1 MIVTRKEAL
10 LMVDRAMVRIR
21 RSQSRRTIGHLMRQ
35 RLGPQVNLGNIAVA
49 DALQELAEGGDQE
62 PTIGQMAERLGID
75 PSRAS
80 RMTAGAIRVGFVKR
94 IASQSDGRRS
104 HLELTSAG
112 LKALET
118 TRRFRT
124 SFFAHLMS
132 DWSARDCAEFAK
144 LLIRFTESLPRVS
157 STKASRRQATLSA
170 VSRSAKSKESQD
182 KPERSQR
189 ERIARGERPHPNSRE
204 GGSRKDGLIRRIT
217 K

>member
-1 MIVTRKEAL
+1 MIMTRKEAL

-35 RLGPQVNLGNIAVA
+35 RLGPHVNIGHIAVA
-49 DALQELAEGGDQE
+49 DALQELAETGDQE
-62 PTIGQMAERLGID
+62 PTIGRMAERLGID

-104 HLELTSAG
+104 HLELTNEG

-144 LLIRFTESLPRVS
+144 LLIRFTESLPGVFGS
-157 STKASRRQATLSA
+157 KARQQQATLSA
-170 VSRSAKSKESQD
+170 AARSSKPKESPD
-182 KPERSQR
+182 KAGRR
-189 ERIARGERPHPNSRE
+189 ERIARGQHSRPKSRE
-204 GGSRKDGLIRRIT
+204 GGSQTDGLIRRIT

>member
-1 MIVTRKEAL
+1 
-10 LMVDRAMVRIR
+10 MVDRAMVRIR

-35 RLGPQVNLGNIAVA
+35 RLGPHINLGNIAVA
-49 DALQELAEGGDQE
+49 DALQELAETGDQE
-62 PTIGQMAERLGID
+62 PTIGRMAERLGID

-104 HLELTSAG
+104 HLELTSEG
-112 LKALET
+112 LKALGT

-144 LLIRFTESLPRVS
+144 LLIRFTESLPGAFG
-157 STKASRRQATLSA
+157 TKAHRRQKKLSA
-170 VSRSAKSKESQD
+170 VSRSSERKESPD
-182 KPERSQR
+182 RPGRLRR
-189 ERIARGERPHPNSRE
+189 ERIARGERPRPNSRE
-204 GGSRKDGLIRRIT
+204 SGSQKDGLIRRIT

>member
-1 MIVTRKEAL
+1 MIMTRKEAL

-35 RLGPQVNLGNIAVA
+35 RLGRQINLGNIAVA
-49 DALQELAEGGDQE
+49 DALQDLAEAGAPE
-62 PTIGQMAERLGID
+62 PTIGQMADRLGID

-80 RMTAGAIRVGFVKR
+80 RMTAGAIRAGFVKR

-104 HLELTSAG
+104 HLELTSEG
-112 LKALET
+112 LKSLEI

-132 DWSARDCAEFAK
+132 GWSARDCAEFAK
-144 LLIRFTESLPRVS
+144 LLIRFTESLPGAL
-157 STKASRRQATLSA
+157 STKASRRQAVLFA
-170 VSRSAKSKESQD
+170 VSPSSKSKESPD
-182 KPERSQR
+182 KPGRTRR
-189 ERIARGERPHPNSRE
+189 ERIVRGERPRPNSRE
-204 GGSRKDGLIRRIT
+204 GGSRQDGLMRRIT